1 MAPGPS
7 VRLAANRSPRCASA
21 ISRAM
26 ARPRP
31 VPSALVV
38 KNGSNRWPSASG
50 ARPGPVSATT
60 ARTVWR
66 AGSLRVIKWRV
77 PPFDMAWMAL
87 VVRLRKS
94 WSSACGA
101 IAIQAM
107 SKGGTLHL
115 MTRSDP
121 ARQAVLAVVADT
133 GPGLPP
139 EALGHLF
146 EPFFT
151 TKAEGTGLG
160 LAIAR
165 EIALAHR
172 GDLFAANRTDGPGA
186 IFTLT
191 LPAASTLTH
200 GELR

>member
-1 MAPGPS
+1 MAPQ
-7 VRLAANRSPRCASA
+7 
-21 ISRAM
+21 
-26 ARPRP
+26 
-31 VPSALVV
+31 ALLQVFR
-38 KNGSNRWPSASG
+38 NL
-50 ARPGPVSATT
+50 TT
-60 ARTVWR
+60 N
-66 AGSLRVIKWRV
+66 
-77 PPFDMAWMAL
+77 
-87 VVRLRKS
+87 
-94 WSSACGA
+94 
-101 IAIQAM
+101 AIQAM
-107 SKGGTLHL
+107 SKGGTLQL

-133 GPGLPP
+133 GPGLAP

-186 IFTLT
+186 LFTLT
-191 LPAASTLTH
+191 LPTASSLNQ
-200 GELR
+200 GEPR